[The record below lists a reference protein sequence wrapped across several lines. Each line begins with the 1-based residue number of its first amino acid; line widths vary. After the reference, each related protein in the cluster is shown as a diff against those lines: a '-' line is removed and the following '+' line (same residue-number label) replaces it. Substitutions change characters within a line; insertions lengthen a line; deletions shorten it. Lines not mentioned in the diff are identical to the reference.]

1 MIEFC
6 ERFKYTRFQI
16 EFKPNALPKKKNMK
30 KLVLLLSLLGIFEF
44 SNAQT
49 PGAAPAAPK
58 GSAKITGYLLDST
71 DSKPVEFASIALINK
86 TTGRPVDGTSAD
98 VVGKFTITKVAI
110 GSYKLVASFLGYNS
124 ITIPVEITSKND
136 DKDLG
141 VIRMGSNTK
150 MLAEVTVEGQRALIE
165 EKVDRTVYNA
175 EKDQT
180 NRGGDATDVLKKVP
194 MLSVDLD
201 GNPSLRGSSN
211 IKILINNKPSTIL
224 ASSISDA
231 LKQIPADMI
240 KTVEVIT
247 SPSAKYDA
255 EGSAG
260 IINIV
265 TKKNTLQGLTF
276 SFDSSVGARGS
287 NLSMNGNFRNKTW
300 GMTLGGFGRS
310 QYNVNGTSESIQ
322 TTLNNGI
329 LTRNVQTSDTRSS
342 ALFGNY
348 QIGFDWDINKYNS
361 ITASSRFGVRNGNN
375 WGDGLRQVKNDKLF
389 SLRNTN
395 SLDESANVD
404 LNIDYTHTF
413 EKPQKELSILAL
425 LSNNNRTNDFFND
438 IMNPNSTM
446 SQIMNSIKNINGSVN
461 KENTLQI
468 DYQTPITKL
477 QLIEFGAKIIG
488 RQVTSDYTSYL
499 NPTGNDPTNYTKV
512 NLANL
517 PSNVFDYNQNIWATY
532 FSYTL
537 STKSKWS
544 IKAGGRYE
552 HTDIDASFLK
562 KEGQNLAIPPY
573 GVLVPSFNMS
583 KTFKSGTWRFS
594 FNRRIQRPGIQNLNP
609 NVNATNP
616 LNISQGNPNL
626 APEYANNYEI
636 NYSKFVKQTYIST
649 AIFVRNNTGAI
660 SQIRTVVGDT
670 VKTTSANIGIEN
682 AYGMNINLN
691 MNVSNKLMIGGG
703 GDLAYMVLANNVA
716 DPLLNASNQGLQS
729 NFRIF
734 GNYNFGGGWGAQLF
748 SFYRLNQIMLQGSQG
763 GFGTY
768 SLSLKKDFK
777 NKKGSIGFGAENFL
791 TNGMTI
797 HSETKTPIITSV
809 SNNVMRNLNFKI
821 NLSYRFG
828 KMSFNPTKKKKSV
841 SNDDQ
846 KDGGGD
852 ATPAPQQP
860 NMPGMGG
867 MGGDRGGRGGGGYSG
882 GGGFGGPR

>member
-1 MIEFC
+1 
-6 ERFKYTRFQI
+6 
-16 EFKPNALPKKKNMK
+16 MK
-30 KLVLLLSLLGIFEF
+30 KLFLLFSLLGACQI
-44 SNAQT
+44 SNAQMPT
-49 PGAAPAAPK
+49 GLGGFSGAAPKKEAIAAPVAPK
-58 GSAKITGYLLDST
+58 GSAKIVGYLLDST
-71 DSKPVEFASIALINK
+71 DSKPVEFASVALINK
-86 TTGRPVDGTSAD
+86 TTGRPVDGTVAD
-98 VVGKFTITKVAI
+98 QVGKFTITKVAI

-124 ITIPVEITSKND
+124 ITIPVEITGKND

-141 VIRMGSNTK
+141 VISMGSNTQ

-211 IKILINNKPSTIL
+211 IKVLINNKPSTIL
-224 ASSISDA
+224 ASNIADA

-247 SPSAKYDA
+247 SPSARYDA

-276 SFDSSVGARGS
+276 SFDTSAGVRGS
-287 NLSMNGNFRNKTW
+287 SLSMNGNFRNKTW
-300 GMTLGGFGRS
+300 GMTLGGYGRS
-310 QYNVNGTSESIQ
+310 QYNVNGQSESIQ
-322 TTLNNGI
+322 TTSNNGI
-329 LTRNVQTSDTRSS
+329 LTRNVQTSDTRSNG
-342 ALFGNY
+342 LFGNY
-348 QIGFDWDINKYNS
+348 QLGFDWDINKFNS
-361 ITASSRFGVRNGNN
+361 ITASSRIGFRNGNS
-375 WGDGLRQVKNDKLF
+375 WGDGLRQVRNDKLF

-395 SLDESANVD
+395 SLDESANID
-404 LNIDYTHTF
+404 LNLDYTHTF
-413 EKPQKELSILAL
+413 AKPQKEFSILAMM
-425 LSNNNRTNDFFND
+425 SNNNRTNDFFND
-438 IMNPNSTM
+438 IMNPNSSM

-461 KENTLQI
+461 KEATLQL

-477 QLIEFGAKIIG
+477 QMIEFGAKIIG
-488 RQVTSDYTSYL
+488 RQVNSDYASFL
-499 NPTGNDPTNYTKV
+499 NPTGNNPSNYIKV

-517 PSNVFDYNQNIWATY
+517 PSNVFDYNQNILGTY

-544 IKAGGRYE
+544 MKLGGRYE
-552 HTDIDASFLK
+552 YTDIEASFLK
-562 KEGQNLAIPPY
+562 KEGQNLTIPPY

-626 APEYANNYEI
+626 SPEYANNYEI

-649 AIFVRNNTGAI
+649 ALFVRNNTGAI
-660 SQIRTVVGDT
+660 NQIRTVVGDT
-670 VKTTSANIGIEN
+670 VKTTSMNIGVEN
-682 AYGMNINLN
+682 AYGMNININ
-691 MNVSNKLMIGGG
+691 MNLSNKLMIGGG
-703 GDLAYMVLANNVA
+703 GDFSYMVLKNNVA
-716 DPLLNASNQGLQS
+716 DPLMNASNEGLQS

-734 GNYNFGGGWGAQLF
+734 GNYNIGNGWGAQLF
-748 SFYRLNQIMLQGSQG
+748 SFYRPNQILLQGTQG
-763 GFGTY
+763 GFGIY
-768 SLSLKKDFK
+768 SLSMKKDFK
-777 NKKGSIGFGAENFL
+777 NKRGSVGIGAENFL

-797 HSETKTPIITSV
+797 RSETKTPLITQEST
-809 SNNVMRNLNFKI
+809 NVLRNMNFKI
-821 NLSYRFG
+821 NISYRFG
-828 KMSFNPTKKKKSV
+828 KMSFSPTKKKKSV

-852 ATPAPQQP
+852 ATPAPAQA
-860 NMPGMGG
+860 MPGMGG
-867 MGGDRGGRGGGGYSG
+867 GDRGSRGGGGGYSG
-882 GGGFGGPR
+882 GGGFGGGGPR

>member
-1 MIEFC
+1 
-6 ERFKYTRFQI
+6 
-16 EFKPNALPKKKNMK
+16 MK
-30 KLVLLLSLLGIFEF
+30 KLFLLFSLLGACQI
-44 SNAQT
+44 SNAQMPT
-49 PGAAPAAPK
+49 GLGGFSGAAPKKEAVAAPVAPK
-58 GSAKITGYLLDST
+58 GSAKIVGYLLDST
-71 DSKPVEFASIALINK
+71 DSKPVEFASVALINK
-86 TTGRPVDGTSAD
+86 TTGRPVDGTVAD
-98 VVGKFTITKVAI
+98 QVGKFTITKVAV

-124 ITIPVEITSKND
+124 ITIPVEITVKND

-141 VIRMGSNTK
+141 VIRMGSNTQ

-211 IKILINNKPSTIL
+211 IKVLINNKPSTIL
-224 ASSISDA
+224 ASNIADA

-247 SPSAKYDA
+247 SPSARYDA

-276 SFDSSVGARGS
+276 SFDTSAGVRGS
-287 NLSMNGNFRNKTW
+287 SLSMNGNFRNKTW
-300 GMTLGGFGRS
+300 GMTLGGYGRS
-310 QYNVNGTSESIQ
+310 QYNVNGQSESIQ
-322 TTLNNGI
+322 TTSNNGI
-329 LTRNVQTSDTRSS
+329 LTRNVQTSDTRSNG
-342 ALFGNY
+342 LFGNY
-348 QIGFDWDINKYNS
+348 QLGFDWDINKFNS
-361 ITASSRFGVRNGNN
+361 ITASSRIGFRNGNS
-375 WGDGLRQVKNDKLF
+375 WGDGLRQVRNDKLF

-395 SLDESANVD
+395 SLDESANID
-404 LNIDYTHTF
+404 LNLDYTHTF
-413 EKPQKELSILAL
+413 AKPQKEFSILAMM
-425 LSNNNRTNDFFND
+425 SNNNRTNDFFND
-438 IMNPNSTM
+438 IMNPNSSM

-461 KENTLQI
+461 KEATLQL

-477 QLIEFGAKIIG
+477 QMIEFGAKIIG
-488 RQVTSDYTSYL
+488 RQVNSDYASFL
-499 NPTGNDPTNYTKV
+499 NPTGNNPSNYIKV

-517 PSNVFDYNQNIWATY
+517 PSNVFDYNQNILGTY

-544 IKAGGRYE
+544 MKLGGRYE
-552 HTDIDASFLK
+552 YTDIEASFLK
-562 KEGQNLAIPPY
+562 KEGQNLTIPPY

-626 APEYANNYEI
+626 SPEYANNYEI

-649 AIFVRNNTGAI
+649 ALFVRNNTGAI
-660 SQIRTVVGDT
+660 NQIRTVVGDT
-670 VKTTSANIGIEN
+670 VKTTSMNIGVEN
-682 AYGMNINLN
+682 AYGMNININ
-691 MNVSNKLMIGGG
+691 MNLSNKLMIGGG
-703 GDLAYMVLANNVA
+703 GDFSYMVLKNNVA
-716 DPLLNASNQGLQS
+716 DPLMNASNEGLQS

-734 GNYNFGGGWGAQLF
+734 GNYNIGNGWGAQLF
-748 SFYRLNQIMLQGSQG
+748 SFYRPNQILLQGTQG
-763 GFGTY
+763 GFGIY
-768 SLSLKKDFK
+768 SLSMKKDFK
-777 NKKGSIGFGAENFL
+777 NKRGSVGIGAENFL

-797 HSETKTPIITSV
+797 RSETKTPLITQEST
-809 SNNVMRNLNFKI
+809 NVLRNMNFKI
-821 NLSYRFG
+821 NISYRFG
-828 KMSFNPTKKKKSV
+828 KMSFSPTKKKKSV

-852 ATPAPQQP
+852 ATPAPAQA
-860 NMPGMGG
+860 MPGMGG
-867 MGGDRGGRGGGGYSG
+867 GDRGSRGGGGGYSG
-882 GGGFGGPR
+882 GGGFGGGGPR

>member
-1 MIEFC
+1 
-6 ERFKYTRFQI
+6 
-16 EFKPNALPKKKNMK
+16 MK
-30 KLVLLLSLLGIFEF
+30 KLFLLFSLLGACQI
-44 SNAQT
+44 SNAQMPT
-49 PGAAPAAPK
+49 GLGGFSGAAPKKEAVAAPVAPK
-58 GSAKITGYLLDST
+58 GSAKIVGYLLDST
-71 DSKPVEFASIALINK
+71 DSKPVEFASVALINK
-86 TTGRPVDGTSAD
+86 TTGRPVDGTVAD
-98 VVGKFTITKVAI
+98 QVGKFTITKVAV

-124 ITIPVEITSKND
+124 ITIPVEITGKND

-141 VIRMGSNTK
+141 VIRMGSNTQ

-211 IKILINNKPSTIL
+211 IKVLINNKPSTIL
-224 ASSISDA
+224 ASNIADA

-247 SPSAKYDA
+247 SPSARYDA

-276 SFDSSVGARGS
+276 SFDTSAGVRGS
-287 NLSMNGNFRNKTW
+287 SLSMNGNFRNKTW
-300 GMTLGGFGRS
+300 GMTLGGYGRS
-310 QYNVNGTSESIQ
+310 QYNVNGQSESIQ
-322 TTLNNGI
+322 TTSNNGI
-329 LTRNVQTSDTRSS
+329 LTRNVQTSDTRSNG
-342 ALFGNY
+342 LFGNY
-348 QIGFDWDINKYNS
+348 QLGFDWDINKFNS
-361 ITASSRFGVRNGNN
+361 ITASSRIGFRNGNS
-375 WGDGLRQVKNDKLF
+375 WGDGLRQVRNDKLF

-395 SLDESANVD
+395 SLDESANID
-404 LNIDYTHTF
+404 LNLDYTHTF
-413 EKPQKELSILAL
+413 AKPQKEFSILAMM
-425 LSNNNRTNDFFND
+425 SNNNRTNDFFND
-438 IMNPNSTM
+438 IMNPNSSM

-461 KENTLQI
+461 KEATLQL

-477 QLIEFGAKIIG
+477 QMIEFGAKIIG
-488 RQVTSDYTSYL
+488 RQVNSDYASFL
-499 NPTGNDPTNYTKV
+499 NPTGNNPSNYIKV

-517 PSNVFDYNQNIWATY
+517 PSNVFDYNQNILGTY

-544 IKAGGRYE
+544 MKLGGRYE
-552 HTDIDASFLK
+552 YTDIEASFLK
-562 KEGQNLAIPPY
+562 KEGQNLTIPPY

-626 APEYANNYEI
+626 SPEYANNYEI

-649 AIFVRNNTGAI
+649 ALFVRNNTGAI
-660 SQIRTVVGDT
+660 NQIRTVVGDT
-670 VKTTSANIGIEN
+670 VKTTSMNIGVEN
-682 AYGMNINLN
+682 AYGMNININ
-691 MNVSNKLMIGGG
+691 MNLSNKLMIGGG
-703 GDLAYMVLANNVA
+703 GDFSYMVLKNNVA
-716 DPLLNASNQGLQS
+716 DPLMNASNEGLQS

-734 GNYNFGGGWGAQLF
+734 GNYNIGNGWGAQLF
-748 SFYRLNQIMLQGSQG
+748 SFYRPNQILLQGTQG
-763 GFGTY
+763 GFGIY
-768 SLSLKKDFK
+768 SLSMKKDFK
-777 NKKGSIGFGAENFL
+777 NKRGSVGIGAENFL

-797 HSETKTPIITSV
+797 RSETKTPLITQEST
-809 SNNVMRNLNFKI
+809 NVLRNMNFKI
-821 NLSYRFG
+821 NISYRFG
-828 KMSFNPTKKKKSV
+828 KMSFSPTKKKKSV

-852 ATPAPQQP
+852 ATPAPAQA
-860 NMPGMGG
+860 MPGMGG
-867 MGGDRGGRGGGGYSG
+867 GDRGSRGGGGGYSG

>member
-1 MIEFC
+1 
-6 ERFKYTRFQI
+6 
-16 EFKPNALPKKKNMK
+16 MK
-30 KLVLLLSLLGIFEF
+30 KLFLLFSLLGACQI
-44 SNAQT
+44 SNAQMPT
-49 PGAAPAAPK
+49 GLGGFSGAAPKKEAVAAPVAPK
-58 GSAKITGYLLDST
+58 GSAKIVGYLLDST
-71 DSKPVEFASIALINK
+71 DSKPVEFASVALINK
-86 TTGRPVDGTSAD
+86 TTGRPVDGTVAD
-98 VVGKFTITKVAI
+98 QVGKFTITKVAV

-124 ITIPVEITSKND
+124 ITIPVEITGKND

-141 VIRMGSNTK
+141 VIRMGSNTQ

-211 IKILINNKPSTIL
+211 IKVLINNKPSTIL
-224 ASSISDA
+224 ASNIADA

-247 SPSAKYDA
+247 SPSARYDA

-276 SFDSSVGARGS
+276 SFDTSAGVRGS
-287 NLSMNGNFRNKTW
+287 SLSMNGNFRNKTW
-300 GMTLGGFGRS
+300 GMTLGGYGRS
-310 QYNVNGTSESIQ
+310 QYNVNGQSESIQ
-322 TTLNNGI
+322 TTSNNGI
-329 LTRNVQTSDTRSS
+329 LTRNVQTSDTRSNG
-342 ALFGNY
+342 LFGNY
-348 QIGFDWDINKYNS
+348 QLGFDWDINKFNS
-361 ITASSRFGVRNGNN
+361 ITASSRIGFRNGNS
-375 WGDGLRQVKNDKLF
+375 WGDGLRQVRNDKLF

-395 SLDESANVD
+395 SLDESANID
-404 LNIDYTHTF
+404 LNLDYTHTF
-413 EKPQKELSILAL
+413 AKPQKEFSILAMM
-425 LSNNNRTNDFFND
+425 SNNNRTNDFFND
-438 IMNPNSTM
+438 IMNPNSSM

-461 KENTLQI
+461 KEATLQL

-477 QLIEFGAKIIG
+477 QMIEFGAKIIG
-488 RQVTSDYTSYL
+488 RQVNSDYASFL
-499 NPTGNDPTNYTKV
+499 NPTGNNPSNYIKV

-517 PSNVFDYNQNIWATY
+517 PSNVFDYNQNILGTY

-544 IKAGGRYE
+544 MKLGGRYE
-552 HTDIDASFLK
+552 YTDIEASFLK
-562 KEGQNLAIPPY
+562 KEGQNLTIPPY

-626 APEYANNYEI
+626 SPEYANNYEI

-649 AIFVRNNTGAI
+649 ALFVRNNTGAI
-660 SQIRTVVGDT
+660 NQIRTVVGDT
-670 VKTTSANIGIEN
+670 VKTTSMNIGVEN
-682 AYGMNINLN
+682 AYGMNININ
-691 MNVSNKLMIGGG
+691 MNLSNKLMIGGG
-703 GDLAYMVLANNVA
+703 GDFSYMVLKNNVA
-716 DPLLNASNQGLQS
+716 DPLMNASNEGLQS

-734 GNYNFGGGWGAQLF
+734 GNYNIGNGWGAQLF
-748 SFYRLNQIMLQGSQG
+748 SFYRPNQILLQGTQG
-763 GFGTY
+763 GFGIY
-768 SLSLKKDFK
+768 SLSMKKDFK
-777 NKKGSIGFGAENFL
+777 NKRGSVGIGAENFL

-797 HSETKTPIITSV
+797 RSETKTPLITQEST
-809 SNNVMRNLNFKI
+809 NVLRNMNFKI
-821 NLSYRFG
+821 NISYRFG
-828 KMSFNPTKKKKSV
+828 KMSFSPTKKKKSV

-852 ATPAPQQP
+852 ATPAPAQA
-860 NMPGMGG
+860 MPGMGG
-867 MGGDRGGRGGGGYSG
+867 GDRGSRGGGGGYSG
-882 GGGFGGPR
+882 GGGFGGGGPR

>member
-1 MIEFC
+1 
-6 ERFKYTRFQI
+6 
-16 EFKPNALPKKKNMK
+16 MK
-30 KLVLLLSLLGIFEF
+30 KLFLLFSLLGAFQI
-44 SNAQT
+44 SNAQIPT
-49 PGAAPAAPK
+49 GLGGFSGAAPKKEAVAAPVAPK
-58 GSAKITGYLLDST
+58 GTAKIVGYLLDST
-71 DSKPVEFASIALINK
+71 DSKPVEFASVALINK
-86 TTGRPVDGTSAD
+86 TTGRPVDGTVAD
-98 VVGKFTITKVAI
+98 QVGKFTITKVAV

-124 ITIPVEITSKND
+124 ITIPIEIGSKND

-211 IKILINNKPSTIL
+211 IKVLINNKPSTIL

-276 SFDSSVGARGS
+276 SFDSSAGVRGS

-310 QYNVNGTSESIQ
+310 EYNVSGHSESIQ
-322 TTLNNGI
+322 TTSNNGI
-329 LTRNVQTSDTRSS
+329 LTRNVQTSDTRRSGM
-342 ALFGNY
+342 FGNY
-348 QIGFDWDINKYNS
+348 QLGFDWDINKFNS
-361 ITASSRFGVRNGNN
+361 ITASSRIGFRNGNS

-395 SLDESANVD
+395 SLDESANID
-404 LNIDYTHTF
+404 LNVDYTHTF
-413 EKPQKELSILAL
+413 EKPQKEFSILAMM
-425 LSNNNRTNDFFND
+425 SNNNRSNDFYND
-438 IMNPNSTM
+438 IMNPSSSM

-461 KENTLQI
+461 KEATLQI

-477 QLIEFGAKIIG
+477 QMIEFGAKIIG
-488 RQVTSDYTSYL
+488 RQVNSDYASFL
-499 NPTGNDPTNYTKV
+499 NPTGNDPSNYTKV

-517 PSNVFDYNQNIWATY
+517 PSNVFDYNQNIWGTY

-544 IKAGGRYE
+544 MKLGGRYE
-552 HTDIDASFLK
+552 HTDIEASFLK
-562 KEGQNLAIPPY
+562 KEGQNLTIPPY

-609 NVNATNP
+609 NVNSTNP

-626 APEYANNYEI
+626 SPEYANNYEI

-660 SQIRTVVGDT
+660 NQIRTVVGDT
-670 VKTTSANIGIEN
+670 VKTTSMNIGVEN
-682 AYGMNINLN
+682 AYGMNININ
-691 MNVSNKLMIGGG
+691 MNLSNKLMIGGG
-703 GDLAYMVLANNVA
+703 GDLSYMVLKNNVP
-716 DPLLNASNQGLQS
+716 DPLMNASNEGLQS

-734 GNYNFGGGWGAQLF
+734 GNYNIGSGWGAQLF
-748 SFYRLNQIMLQGSQG
+748 SFYRPNQIMLQGTQG
-763 GFGTY
+763 GFGIY

-797 HSETKTPIITSV
+797 HSETKTPLITQE
-809 SNNVMRNLNFKI
+809 SNNVMRNMNFKI

-828 KMSFNPTKKKKSV
+828 KMSFNPTKRKKSV

-860 NMPGMGG
+860 MMPGMG
-867 MGGDRGGRGGGGYSG
+867 GGDRGGRGGGGGYSG
-882 GGGFGGPR
+882 GGGFGGGGPR

>member
-1 MIEFC
+1 
-6 ERFKYTRFQI
+6 
-16 EFKPNALPKKKNMK
+16 MK
-30 KLVLLLSLLGIFEF
+30 KLFLLFSLLGACQI
-44 SNAQT
+44 SNAQMPT
-49 PGAAPAAPK
+49 GLGGFSGAAPKKEAVAAPVAPK
-58 GSAKITGYLLDST
+58 GSAKIVGYLLDST
-71 DSKPVEFASIALINK
+71 DSKPVEFASVALINK
-86 TTGRPVDGTSAD
+86 TTGRPVDGTVAD
-98 VVGKFTITKVAI
+98 QVGKFTITKVAI

-124 ITIPVEITSKND
+124 ITIPVEITGKND

-141 VIRMGSNTK
+141 VIRMGSNTQ

-211 IKILINNKPSTIL
+211 IKVLINNKPSTIL
-224 ASSISDA
+224 ASNIADA

-247 SPSAKYDA
+247 SPSARYDA

-276 SFDSSVGARGS
+276 SFDTSAGVRGS
-287 NLSMNGNFRNKTW
+287 SLSMNGNFRNKTW
-300 GMTLGGFGRS
+300 GMTLGGYGRS
-310 QYNVNGTSESIQ
+310 QYNVNGQSESIQ
-322 TTLNNGI
+322 TTSNNGI
-329 LTRNVQTSDTRSS
+329 LTRNVQTSDTRSNG
-342 ALFGNY
+342 LFGNY
-348 QIGFDWDINKYNS
+348 QLGFDWDINKFNS
-361 ITASSRFGVRNGNN
+361 ITASSRIGFRNGNS
-375 WGDGLRQVKNDKLF
+375 WGDGLRQVRNDKLF

-395 SLDESANVD
+395 SLDESANID
-404 LNIDYTHTF
+404 LNLDYTHTF
-413 EKPQKELSILAL
+413 AKPQKEFSILAMM
-425 LSNNNRTNDFFND
+425 SNNNRTNDFFND
-438 IMNPNSTM
+438 IMNPNSSM

-461 KENTLQI
+461 KEATLQL

-477 QLIEFGAKIIG
+477 QMIEFGAKIIG
-488 RQVTSDYTSYL
+488 RQVNSDYASFL
-499 NPTGNDPTNYTKV
+499 NPTGNNPSNYIKV

-517 PSNVFDYNQNIWATY
+517 PSNVFDYNQNILGTY

-544 IKAGGRYE
+544 MKLGGRYE
-552 HTDIDASFLK
+552 YTDIEASFLK
-562 KEGQNLAIPPY
+562 KEGQNLTIPPY

-626 APEYANNYEI
+626 SPEYANNYEI

-649 AIFVRNNTGAI
+649 ALFVRNNTGAI
-660 SQIRTVVGDT
+660 NQIRTVVGDT
-670 VKTTSANIGIEN
+670 VKTTSMNIGVEN
-682 AYGMNINLN
+682 AYGMNININ
-691 MNVSNKLMIGGG
+691 MNLSNKLMIGGG
-703 GDLAYMVLANNVA
+703 GDFSYMVLKNNVA
-716 DPLLNASNQGLQS
+716 DPLMNASNEGLQS

-734 GNYNFGGGWGAQLF
+734 GNYNIGNGWGAQLF
-748 SFYRLNQIMLQGSQG
+748 SFYRPNQILLQGTQG
-763 GFGTY
+763 GFGIY
-768 SLSLKKDFK
+768 SLSMKKDFK
-777 NKKGSIGFGAENFL
+777 NKRGSVGIGAENFL

-797 HSETKTPIITSV
+797 RSETKTPLITQEST
-809 SNNVMRNLNFKI
+809 NVLRNMNFKI
-821 NLSYRFG
+821 NISYRFG
-828 KMSFNPTKKKKSV
+828 KMSFSPTKKKKSV

-852 ATPAPQQP
+852 ATPAPAQA
-860 NMPGMGG
+860 MPGMGG
-867 MGGDRGGRGGGGYSG
+867 GDRGSRGGGGGYSG
-882 GGGFGGPR
+882 GGGFGGGGPR

>member
-1 MIEFC
+1 
-6 ERFKYTRFQI
+6 
-16 EFKPNALPKKKNMK
+16 MK
-30 KLVLLLSLLGIFEF
+30 KLFLLFSLLGACQI
-44 SNAQT
+44 SNAQMPT
-49 PGAAPAAPK
+49 GLGGFSGAAPKKEAIAAPVAPK
-58 GSAKITGYLLDST
+58 GSAKIVGYLLDST
-71 DSKPVEFASIALINK
+71 DSKPVEFASVALINK
-86 TTGRPVDGTSAD
+86 TTGRPVDGTVAD
-98 VVGKFTITKVAI
+98 QVGKFTITKVAV

-141 VIRMGSNTK
+141 VIRMGSNTQ

-211 IKILINNKPSTIL
+211 IKVLINNKPSTIL
-224 ASSISDA
+224 ASNIADA

-247 SPSAKYDA
+247 SPSARYDA

-276 SFDSSVGARGS
+276 SFDTSAGVRGS
-287 NLSMNGNFRNKTW
+287 SLSMNGNFRNKTW
-300 GMTLGGFGRS
+300 GMTLGGYGRS
-310 QYNVNGTSESIQ
+310 QYNVNGQSESIQ
-322 TTLNNGI
+322 TTSNNGI
-329 LTRNVQTSDTRSS
+329 LTRNVQTSDTRSNG
-342 ALFGNY
+342 LFGNY
-348 QIGFDWDINKYNS
+348 QLGFDWDINKFNS
-361 ITASSRFGVRNGNN
+361 ITASSRIGFRNGNS
-375 WGDGLRQVKNDKLF
+375 WGDGLRQVRNDKLF

-395 SLDESANVD
+395 SLDESANID
-404 LNIDYTHTF
+404 LNLDYTHTF
-413 EKPQKELSILAL
+413 AKPQKEFSILAMM
-425 LSNNNRTNDFFND
+425 SNNNRTNDFFND
-438 IMNPNSTM
+438 IMNPNSSM

-461 KENTLQI
+461 KEATLQL

-477 QLIEFGAKIIG
+477 QMIEFGAKIIG
-488 RQVTSDYTSYL
+488 RQVNSDYASFL
-499 NPTGNDPTNYTKV
+499 NPTGNNPSNYIKV

-517 PSNVFDYNQNIWATY
+517 PSNVFDYNQNILGTY

-544 IKAGGRYE
+544 MKLGGRYE
-552 HTDIDASFLK
+552 YTDIEASFLK
-562 KEGQNLAIPPY
+562 KEGQNLTIPPY

-626 APEYANNYEI
+626 SPEYANNYEI

-649 AIFVRNNTGAI
+649 ALFVRNNTGAI
-660 SQIRTVVGDT
+660 NQIRTVVGDT
-670 VKTTSANIGIEN
+670 VKTTSMNIGVEN
-682 AYGMNINLN
+682 AYGMNININ
-691 MNVSNKLMIGGG
+691 MNLSNKLMIGGG
-703 GDLAYMVLANNVA
+703 GDFSYMVLKNNVA
-716 DPLLNASNQGLQS
+716 DPLMNASNEGLQS

-734 GNYNFGGGWGAQLF
+734 GNYNIGNGWGAQLF
-748 SFYRLNQIMLQGSQG
+748 SFYRPNQILLQGTQG
-763 GFGTY
+763 GFGIY
-768 SLSLKKDFK
+768 SLSMKKDFK
-777 NKKGSIGFGAENFL
+777 NKRGSVGIGAENFL

-797 HSETKTPIITSV
+797 RSETKTPLITQEST
-809 SNNVMRNLNFKI
+809 NVLRNMNFKI
-821 NLSYRFG
+821 NISYRFG
-828 KMSFNPTKKKKSV
+828 KMSFSPTKKKKSV

-852 ATPAPQQP
+852 ATPAPAQA
-860 NMPGMGG
+860 MPGMGG
-867 MGGDRGGRGGGGYSG
+867 GDRGSRGGGGGYSG
-882 GGGFGGPR
+882 GGGFGGGGPR

>member
-1 MIEFC
+1 
-6 ERFKYTRFQI
+6 
-16 EFKPNALPKKKNMK
+16 MK
-30 KLVLLLSLLGIFEF
+30 KLFLLFSLLGACQI
-44 SNAQT
+44 SNAQMPT
-49 PGAAPAAPK
+49 GLGGFSGAAPKKEAVAAPVAPK
-58 GSAKITGYLLDST
+58 GSAKIVGYLLDST
-71 DSKPVEFASIALINK
+71 DSKAVEFASVALINK
-86 TTGRPVDGTSAD
+86 TTGRPVDGTVAD
-98 VVGKFTITKVAI
+98 QVGKFTITKVAV

-124 ITIPVEITSKND
+124 ITIPVEITNKND

-141 VIRMGSNTK
+141 VIRMGSNTQ

-211 IKILINNKPSTIL
+211 IKVLINNKPSTIL
-224 ASSISDA
+224 ASNIADA

-247 SPSAKYDA
+247 SPSARYDA

-276 SFDSSVGARGS
+276 SFDTSAGVRGS
-287 NLSMNGNFRNKTW
+287 SLSMNGNFRNKTW
-300 GMTLGGFGRS
+300 GMTLGGYGRS
-310 QYNVNGTSESIQ
+310 QYNVNGQSESIQ
-322 TTLNNGI
+322 TTLNNGF

-342 ALFGNY
+342 GLFGNY
-348 QIGFDWDINKYNS
+348 QLGFDWDINKFNS
-361 ITASSRFGVRNGNN
+361 ITASSRIGFRNGNS
-375 WGDGLRQVKNDKLF
+375 WGDGLRQVRNDKLF

-395 SLDESANVD
+395 SLDESANID
-404 LNIDYTHTF
+404 LNVDYTHTF
-413 EKPQKELSILAL
+413 AKPQKEFSILAMM
-425 LSNNNRTNDFFND
+425 SNNNRTNDFFND
-438 IMNPNSTM
+438 IMNPNSSM

-461 KENTLQI
+461 KEATLQL
-468 DYQTPITKL
+468 DYQTPITKM
-477 QLIEFGAKIIG
+477 QMIEFGAKIIG
-488 RQVTSDYTSYL
+488 RQVNSDYASFL
-499 NPTGNDPTNYTKV
+499 NPTGNDPSNYTKV

-517 PSNVFDYNQNIWATY
+517 PSNVFDYNQNILGTY

-537 STKSKWS
+537 STISKWS
-544 IKAGGRYE
+544 MKFGGRYE
-552 HTDIDASFLK
+552 YTDIEASFLK
-562 KEGQNLAIPPY
+562 KECHNLTIPPY
-573 GVLVPSFNMS
+573 GVLVTSFNMS

-626 APEYANNYEI
+626 SPEYANNYEI

-649 AIFVRNNTGAI
+649 ALFVRNNTGAI
-660 SQIRTVVGDT
+660 NQIRTVVGDT
-670 VKTTSANIGIEN
+670 VKTTSMNIGVEN
-682 AYGMNINLN
+682 AYGMNININ
-691 MNVSNKLMIGGG
+691 MNLSNKLMIGGG
-703 GDLAYMVLANNVA
+703 GDFSYMVLKNNVA
-716 DPLLNASNQGLQS
+716 DPLMNASNEGLQS

-734 GNYNFGGGWGAQLF
+734 GNYNIGNGWGAQLF
-748 SFYRLNQIMLQGSQG
+748 SFYRANQILLQGTQG
-763 GFGTY
+763 GFGIY
-768 SLSLKKDFK
+768 SLSMKKDFK
-777 NKKGSIGFGAENFL
+777 NKRGSVGIGAENFL

-797 HSETKTPIITSV
+797 RSETKTPLITQQST
-809 SNNVMRNLNFKI
+809 NILRNMNFKI

-828 KMSFNPTKKKKSV
+828 KMSFTPTKKKKSV

-852 ATPAPQQP
+852 ATPAPAQS
-860 NMPGMGG
+860 MPGMGG
-867 MGGDRGGRGGGGYSG
+867 GDRGSRGGGGGGYSG
-882 GGGFGGPR
+882 GGGFGGGGPR

>member
-1 MIEFC
+1 
-6 ERFKYTRFQI
+6 
-16 EFKPNALPKKKNMK
+16 MK
-30 KLVLLLSLLGIFEF
+30 KLFLLFSLLGACQISIAQMPTGLGGF
-44 SNAQT
+44 S
-49 PGAAPAAPK
+49 GAAPKKEAVAAPVAPK
-58 GSAKITGYLLDST
+58 GSAKIVGYLLDST
-71 DSKPVEFASIALINK
+71 DSKPVEFASVALINK
-86 TTGRPVDGTSAD
+86 TTGRPVDGTVAD
-98 VVGKFTITKVAI
+98 QVGKFTITKVAV

-124 ITIPVEITSKND
+124 ITIPVEITNKND

-141 VIRMGSNTK
+141 VIRMGSNTQ

-211 IKILINNKPSTIL
+211 IKVLINNKPSTIL
-224 ASSISDA
+224 ASNIADA

-247 SPSAKYDA
+247 SPSARYDA

-276 SFDSSVGARGS
+276 SFDTSAGVRGS
-287 NLSMNGNFRNKTW
+287 SLSMNGNFRNKTW
-300 GMTLGGFGRS
+300 GMTLGGYGRS
-310 QYNVNGTSESIQ
+310 QYNVNGQSESIQ
-322 TTLNNGI
+322 TTLNNGF

-342 ALFGNY
+342 GLFGNY
-348 QIGFDWDINKYNS
+348 QLGFDWDINKFNS
-361 ITASSRFGVRNGNN
+361 ITASSRIGFRNGNS
-375 WGDGLRQVKNDKLF
+375 WGDGLRQIRNDKLF

-395 SLDESANVD
+395 SLDESANID

-413 EKPQKELSILAL
+413 AKPQKEFSILAL
-425 LSNNNRTNDFFND
+425 LSNNNRTNDFYND
-438 IMNPNSTM
+438 IMNPNSSM

-461 KENTLQI
+461 KEATLQL

-477 QLIEFGAKIIG
+477 QMIEFGVKIIG
-488 RQVTSDYTSYL
+488 RQVNSDYASFL
-499 NPTGNDPTNYTKV
+499 NPTGNDPSNYTKV

-517 PSNVFDYNQNIWATY
+517 PSNVFDYNQNILGTY

-544 IKAGGRYE
+544 MKFGGRYE
-552 HTDIDASFLK
+552 YTDIEASFLK
-562 KEGQNLAIPPY
+562 KEGQNLSIPPY

-609 NVNATNP
+609 NVNSTNP

-626 APEYANNYEI
+626 APEFANNYEI

-649 AIFVRNNTGAI
+649 ALFVRNNTGAI
-660 SQIRTVVGDT
+660 NQIRTVVGDT
-670 VKTTSANIGIEN
+670 VKTTSMNIGVEN
-682 AYGMNINLN
+682 AYGMNININ
-691 MNVSNKLMIGGG
+691 MNLSNKLMIGGG
-703 GDLAYMVLANNVA
+703 GDLSYMVLKNNVP
-716 DPLLNASNQGLQS
+716 DPLMNASNKGLQS

-734 GNYNFGGGWGAQLF
+734 GNYNIGNGWGAQLF
-748 SFYRLNQIMLQGSQG
+748 SFYRPNQILLQGTQG
-763 GFGTY
+763 GFGIY

-797 HSETKTPIITSV
+797 RSETKTPLITQEST
-809 SNNVMRNLNFKI
+809 NVLRNMNFKV

-828 KMSFNPTKKKKSV
+828 KMSFTPTKKKKSV

-852 ATPAPQQP
+852 STPAPAQS
-860 NMPGMGG
+860 MPGMGG
-867 MGGDRGGRGGGGYSG
+867 GDRGSRGGGGGYSG
-882 GGGFGGPR
+882 GGGFGGGGPR

>member
-1 MIEFC
+1 
-6 ERFKYTRFQI
+6 
-16 EFKPNALPKKKNMK
+16 MK
-30 KLVLLLSLLGIFEF
+30 KLFLLFSLLGACQI
-44 SNAQT
+44 SNAQI
-49 PGAAPAAPK
+49 PAGLGGFSGAAPKKEAVAAPVAPK
-58 GSAKITGYLLDST
+58 GSAKIVGYLLDST
-71 DSKPVEFASIALINK
+71 DSKPVEFASVALINK
-86 TTGRPVDGTSAD
+86 TTGRPVDGTVAD
-98 VVGKFTITKVAI
+98 QVGKFTITKVAV

-124 ITIPVEITSKND
+124 ITIPVEITGKND

-141 VIRMGSNTK
+141 VIRMGSNTQ

-211 IKILINNKPSTIL
+211 IKVLINNKPSTIL
-224 ASSISDA
+224 ASNIADA

-247 SPSAKYDA
+247 SPSARYDA

-276 SFDSSVGARGS
+276 SFDTSAGVRGS
-287 NLSMNGNFRNKTW
+287 SLSMNGNFRNKTW
-300 GMTLGGFGRS
+300 GMSLGGYGRS
-310 QYNVNGTSESIQ
+310 QYNVNGQSESIQ
-322 TTLNNGI
+322 TTLNNGF

-342 ALFGNY
+342 GLFGNY
-348 QIGFDWDINKYNS
+348 QLGFDWDINKFNS
-361 ITASSRFGVRNGNN
+361 ITASSRIGFRNGNS
-375 WGDGLRQVKNDKLF
+375 WGDGLRQVRNDKLF

-395 SLDESANVD
+395 SLDESANID
-404 LNIDYTHTF
+404 LNVDYTHTF
-413 EKPQKELSILAL
+413 AKPQKEFSILAMM
-425 LSNNNRTNDFFND
+425 SNNNRTNDFFND
-438 IMNPNSTM
+438 IMNPNSSM

-461 KENTLQI
+461 KEATLQL

-477 QLIEFGAKIIG
+477 QMIEFGAKIIG
-488 RQVTSDYTSYL
+488 RQVNSDYASFL
-499 NPTGNDPTNYTKV
+499 NPTGNNPSNYIKV

-517 PSNVFDYNQNIWATY
+517 PSNVFDYNQNILGTY

-544 IKAGGRYE
+544 MKLGGRYE
-552 HTDIDASFLK
+552 YTDIEASFLK
-562 KEGQNLAIPPY
+562 KEGQNLTIPPY

-616 LNISQGNPNL
+616 LSISQGNPNL
-626 APEYANNYEI
+626 SPEYANNYEI

-649 AIFVRNNTGAI
+649 ALFVRNNTGAI
-660 SQIRTVVGDT
+660 NQIRTVIGDT
-670 VKTTSANIGIEN
+670 VKTTSMNIGVEN
-682 AYGMNINLN
+682 AYGMNININ
-691 MNVSNKLMIGGG
+691 MNLSNKLMIGGG
-703 GDLAYMVLANNVA
+703 GDFSYMVLKNNVA
-716 DPLLNASNQGLQS
+716 DPLMNASNQGLQS

-734 GNYNFGGGWGAQLF
+734 GNYNIGNGWGAQLF
-748 SFYRLNQIMLQGSQG
+748 SFYRANQILLQGTQG
-763 GFGTY
+763 GFGIY
-768 SLSLKKDFK
+768 SLSMKKDFK
-777 NKKGSIGFGAENFL
+777 NKRGSIGIGAENFL

-797 HSETKTPIITSV
+797 RSETKTPLITQEST
-809 SNNVMRNLNFKI
+809 NILRNMNFKI

-828 KMSFNPTKKKKSV
+828 KMSFSPTKKKKSV
-841 SNDDQ
+841 NNDDQ

-852 ATPAPQQP
+852 ATPAPAQS
-860 NMPGMGG
+860 MPGMG
-867 MGGDRGGRGGGGYSG
+867 GGDRGGRSGGGYSG